1 MGNASTATPD
11 HPAATT
17 DAPAV
22 TGEQTP
28 SLAPGHGLAPEHC
41 LNCGVSLA
49 GSFCADCGQ
58 RVLPGGRLTT
68 GGIVRQGLD
77 QLFGLESRLGRT
89 VRELTRNP
97 GAVVRAYVSGKR
109 ARYVNPFKYCLAMI
123 AAYLLLGAV
132 LGVDPSKTI
141 NAGVVGA
148 DGNPVAWAEEAQAFV
163 RRNLNNVLFLALPLF
178 AGILRLLYRRSG
190 YNYAETYSFVLF
202 VVGHIFLVGLLLTPF
217 AVWMPGPTLLVRL
230 LFHLVFFVWAARVFY
245 DQKTFGGTA
254 RASCAHVL
262 YVLSVMPVAAM
273 FLLFYGLVLKP

>member
-1 MGNASTATPD
+1 MASDATVG
-11 HPAATT
+11 A
-17 DAPAV
+17 
-22 TGEQTP
+22 ER
-28 SLAPGHGLAPEHC
+28 C
-41 LNCGVSLA
+41 LNCNARLA

-58 RVLPGGRLTT
+58 RVVPGGRLTT

-97 GAVVRAYVSGKR
+97 GAVVRAYVAGKR

-123 AAYLLLGAV
+123 AAYLLLGAL

-148 DGNPVAWAEEAQAFV
+148 DGNPVAWAEDAQAFV
-163 RRNLNNVLFLALPLF
+163 RGNLNNVLFLALPLF

-202 VVGHIFLVGLLLTPF
+202 VVGHIFLAGLLLTPL
-217 AVWMPGPTLLVRL
+217 AIWMPATAIAIRL
-230 LFHLVFFVWAARVFY
+230 LFHLAFFVWAARVFY
-245 DQKTFGGTA
+245 DQRTLVGTL
-254 RASCAHVL
+254 RASLAHLL
-262 YVLSVMPVAAM
+262 YMLSVMPVAAA
-273 FLLFYGLVLKP
+273 FLLFYALAIAP